1 MASHS
6 KQPHYL
12 QPWHFDCR
20 LSKELPD
27 NNPVRGRFLANLLA
41 GTFATIA
48 LFVAGMTLFYYTE
61 KKAELAYWDEQEQ
74 LNRATMVELQKFIST
89 INAGGK
95 KLDEIHKLTQTALPV
110 SEFIQEIGRSRP
122 ANVRID
128 MIEYHDGSVF
138 IRGGL
143 RETSQRTTAVLSQ
156 YVAELRA
163 NPRLRPLFSHI
174 VQTSME
180 RNAQASSHSF
190 EINLKVKAATP

>member
-27 NNPVRGRFLANLLA
+27 HNPVRGRFLANLLA

-48 LFVAGMTLFYYTE
+48 LFYAGMTLYYYTVTQNE
-61 KKAELAYWDEQEQ
+61 IAYWQEQ
-74 LNRATMVELQKFIST
+74 IETNSGSMVELQKYISS
-89 INAGGK
+89 INAGGR
-95 KLDEIHKLTQTALPV
+95 KLDEIHKLTHTALPV
-110 SEFIQEIGRSRP
+110 SEFIQEIGRTRP

-128 MIEYHDGSVF
+128 MIEYHDGTVY

-143 RETSQRTTAVLSQ
+143 RESSQRTTAVLSQ
-156 YVAELRA
+156 YVTELRA

-190 EINLKVKAATP
+190 EINLKLKAANP